1 MPVPSPTAAL
11 LLLLLHPGLSTPA
24 QPAMAS
30 WDMSGAPRFTVTADT
45 PGEAREVPLS
55 PNRTLALLFNMPVR
69 SGGVVVEERERFL
82 QVSLSEDGRMLN
94 LLPSDELKM
103 GQRLR
108 LTVRF
113 ADGATPTSADFTLVV
128 SPRAEAQV
136 EVYREPRPCGSYRQ
150 QAEEVEAKHQQCQ
163 TQLARERA
171 QRDAPRGVIGLL
183 VLRQMGEEGIL
194 SKVITKEVA
203 LRPGE
208 AFRVE
213 HAVSYRAT
221 GGEKAAEVTRLAV
234 ELTLW
239 NEGAGPWTPTHAQL
253 VGEGVRW
260 DLEVWSPGPL
270 GPGGKARVLVE
281 VEQPGRAAPGPYV
294 LKLWDAGTT
303 RTVTLSG
310 VTFP

>member
-1 MPVPSPTAAL
+1 MPFPYSTAAL
-11 LLLLLHPGLSTPA
+11 LLLLFHPSVPTPA

-30 WDMSGAPRFTVTADT
+30 WDMSGAPRFTVTEDSAD
-45 PGEAREVPLS
+45 ESREVPIS
-55 PNRTLALLFNMPVR
+55 PHRTLTLLFNMPVR
-69 SGGVVVEERERFL
+69 SGGVVVEARERFL

-94 LLPSDELKM
+94 LLPSDELKT

-136 EVYREPRPCGSYRQ
+136 EVYREPRPCDSYRQ

-183 VLRQMGEEGIL
+183 VLRQMGEEGIR
-194 SKVITKEVA
+194 SKVITEEVA
-203 LRPGE
+203 PRPEE

-221 GGEKAAEVTRLAV
+221 SGEEEAKVTRLAV

-239 NEGAGPWTPTHAQL
+239 NEGAEPWTPTHAQL

-260 DLEVWSPGPL
+260 DLEIWAPGPL
-270 GPGGKARVLVE
+270 GPGGKDRVLVE
-281 VEQPGRAAPGPYV
+281 VERPGREAPGTYV
-294 LKLWDAGTT
+294 LKLWDAGMT

>member
-1 MPVPSPTAAL
+1 MPVPCSTTVL
-11 LLLLLHPGLSTPA
+11 LLLLLHPGLPTPA

-45 PGEAREVPLS
+45 AGEAREVLIS
-55 PNRTLALLFNMPVR
+55 PHRALALLFNMPVR

-94 LLPSDELKM
+94 LLPSDELKT

-136 EVYREPRPCGSYRQ
+136 EVYRELRPCDSYRQ
-150 QAEEVEAKHQQCQ
+150 QAEETEAKHQQCQ

-171 QRDAPRGVIGLL
+171 EREAPRGIIGLL
-183 VLRQMGEEGIL
+183 VLRQMGEEGIR
-194 SKVITKEVA
+194 SKVITEEVTP
-203 LRPGE
+203 RPGE
-208 AFRVE
+208 AFHVE

-221 GGEKAAEVTRLAV
+221 GGEKESEVTRLAV
-234 ELTLW
+234 ELRLW
-239 NEGAGPWTPTHAQL
+239 NEGSKPWTPTHAQL
-253 VGEGVRW
+253 VGEGARW
-260 DLEVWSPGPL
+260 DLAVWVPGPL
-270 GPGGKARVLVE
+270 GPGKEDRVLVE
-281 VEQPGRAAPGPYV
+281 GERPGRAASGPYV
-294 LKLWDAGTT
+294 LELWDAGMT